1 MGVAAEDPLGDLE
14 RFRPYLRLLADAG
27 ADARLRGKLDLSGV
41 VQQTLWEAHKDRHQL
56 HKDRHQLH
64 LKGAGV
70 DEGIVLAWLR
80 RILLR
85 NLLDELRRLRRKSA
99 DLARERS
106 LEDSSARLAAEL
118 EASDSSPSAH
128 AAHNERAFRIAA
140 ALEQLP
146 ADQRIAVIRH
156 HLHGVPLAAIA
167 EELDRSKEAVA
178 GLLHRGLVRLRGLLK
193 DDTPD

>member
-1 MGVAAEDPLGDLE
+1 MGVAAGDPLGDLE

-27 ADARLRGKLDLSGV
+27 ADARLHGKLDLSGV

-56 HKDRHQLH
+56 RLH
-64 LKGAGV
+64 GAIV
-70 DEGIVLAWLR
+70 DEVIVLAWLK

-85 NLLDELRRLRRKSA
+85 NLLDELRRLGRKRA

-106 LEDSSARLAAEL
+106 LQDSSAMLAAEL
-118 EASDSSPSAH
+118 EASDSSPSTH
-128 AAHNERAFRIAA
+128 AARNERAFRIAA
-140 ALEQLP
+140 ALEKLP

-156 HLHGVPLAAIA
+156 HLQGTPLAAIA
-167 EELDRSKEAVA
+167 EELERSKEAVA

-193 DDTPD
+193 DDTPE